1 MDIYQLN
8 YLLHEPAEDHGWMYR
23 AEVPALQGCVA
34 WGAAPE
40 ETLKSLLAV
49 AQTIIQVC
57 KEDGQRIPPD
67 LTPLPSSEGAL
78 TVTREMWL
86 NPRNVG
92 EPRQR
97 AAGDHP
103 QAQQS

>member
-23 AEVPALQGCVA
+23 AEVPALQVCVA
-34 WGAAPE
+34 WGETPE

-57 KEDGQRIPPD
+57 KEDGQGLPPD
-67 LTPLPSSEGAL
+67 LTPLHRSEGTL
-78 TVTREMWL
+78 TVT
-86 NPRNVG
+86 
-92 EPRQR
+92 
-97 AAGDHP
+97 A
-103 QAQQS
+103 

>member
-1 MDIYQLN
+1 MDIYELN

-34 WGAAPE
+34 WGETPE

-57 KEDGQRIPPD
+57 KEDEQGIPPE
-67 LTPLPSSEGAL
+67 LTPLDSSDGL
-78 TVTREMWL
+78 LKKPGWT
-86 NPRNVG
+86 
-92 EPRQR
+92 
-97 AAGDHP
+97 
-103 QAQQS
+103 

>member
-8 YLLHEPAEDHGWMYR
+8 YVLHDPAEDPGWLSR

-34 WGAAPE
+34 WGDTPE

-57 KEDGQRIPPD
+57 KEDGQGLPPE
-67 LTPLPSSEGAL
+67 LTPLRSPEGTL
-78 TVTREMWL
+78 TVT
-86 NPRNVG
+86 
-92 EPRQR
+92 
-97 AAGDHP
+97 A
-103 QAQQS
+103 

>member
-1 MDIYQLN
+1 MDIYELN

-34 WGAAPE
+34 WGETPE

-57 KEDGQRIPPD
+57 KEDELCIPPE
-67 LTPLPSSEGAL
+67 LIPLHPSEGAL
-78 TVTREMWL
+78 TVT
-86 NPRNVG
+86 
-92 EPRQR
+92 
-97 AAGDHP
+97 A
-103 QAQQS
+103 

>member
-34 WGAAPE
+34 WGETPE

-67 LTPLPSSEGAL
+67 LNSLAQFRRRLNSNRMTC
-78 TVTREMWL
+78 RE
-86 NPRNVG
+86 PAR
-92 EPRQR
+92 
-97 AAGDHP
+97 
-103 QAQQS
+103 